1 MDNKLTYKNLCEQHA
16 DIPLFS
22 QYWWIDAIAG
32 NRKWDVIIAHNN
44 QGAIIAT
51 MPYVMGKKSLFTYV
65 LQPTLLQCYQ
75 LHFFYPENTTTE
87 QNQLLQLQATNNI
100 LEQIE
105 TLKLSVFEQNFDSH
119 FNCSDAFKSKGYKIS
134 QRVTYL
140 IEDIGSPNNVFAA
153 FSASKQ
159 RQIRNAEK
167 QLTTNINNITA
178 DEFYNLHC
186 QFLAKRKRKS
196 ELNRQVF
203 VNLCQ
208 QSIAHNQGEI
218 ISITDSDG
226 NINACLFYV
235 WDKTTA
241 YFLVPIYNPTYSK
254 SGASALMVWE
264 AIKRASNK
272 VQIFDFEGSMDEG
285 IANFYQKFGSKAQ
298 QYVQVQKTW
307 SKAMKLALGLK
318 RWRKR

>member
-1 MDNKLTYKNLCEQHA
+1 MDNKQIYKNLCEQHT
-16 DIPLFS
+16 DISLFS

-32 NRKWDVIIAHNN
+32 NRKWDVIIARND
-44 QGAIIAT
+44 QGSIIAT
-51 MPYVMGKKSLFTYV
+51 MPYVIGKKSLFTYV

-75 LHFFYPENTTTE
+75 LHFFYPQNSTCE
-87 QNQLLQLQATNNI
+87 QKQLLKTQAINNI

-105 TLKLSVFEQNFDSH
+105 TLKLSVFEQNFDSQ
-119 FNCSDAFKSKGYKIS
+119 FDNCDAFLSKGYRIKTRI
-134 QRVTYL
+134 TYI
-140 IEDIGSPNNVFAA
+140 IENINALDKVFAE
-153 FSASKQ
+153 FSTSKQ

-167 QLTTNINNITA
+167 QLSTSINSITA

-186 QFLAKRKRKS
+186 QFLAKRNRKS

-208 QSIAHNQGEI
+208 QAIVRNQGEI
-218 ISITDSDG
+218 ICVNDSEG

-241 YFLVPIYNPTYSK
+241 YFLTPIYNPTYSK

-264 AIKRASNK
+264 AIKRVSNK
-272 VQIFDFEGSMDEG
+272 VQTFDFEGSMDEG
-285 IANFYQKFGSKAQ
+285 IANFYQKFGSKAK

-307 SKAMKLALGLK
+307 SKAMKIALGLK